1 MLKLFTS
8 RFIKI
13 FATLAIFAGIIGLVS
28 LYLTEGIES
37 KSSSTHDDFN
47 TKFVQHTT
55 PIELPDFTVDL
66 PTGAKTLADF
76 RGRFLIINLWATWCA
91 PCRRGMPQF
100 ENLQNIL
107 GDRADVIALSLDR
120 GKRDKPD
127 AFLDS
132 LGITSLLRAHDGGQK
147 IARQIGLFGV
157 PTTLFINEKGQEVAR
172 LQGEAIWDGAQAQA
186 AILGLIGK

>member
-66 PTGAKTLADF
+66 PADAKTLADF

-91 PCRRGMPQF
+91 PCRREMPQF